1 MLKLTNRRSVSLDI
15 VRIGAALWVLSFHWF
30 TCSGCFYGFKETPS
44 VLFVPSFFTSIA
56 QWGFLGVDIFFIL
69 SGCLIAKSAIANQW
83 WKFAGDRFI
92 RLFPAYF
99 FCGVLSLFLYPLATN
114 NSVTVAKIFSL
125 SGLQFW
131 IGGPAILF
139 SGWTLPVEIS
149 FYFLITCGIYL
160 YSKKNGFGP
169 KELRAFLSI
178 WLFLYI
184 LANTIALQPL
194 QNLLTP
200 MYAPFFILGASLS
213 LVTSKRD
220 LLQNS
225 ITISI
230 SLILTLKN
238 VLYRIEEHPTLNH
251 KFLSSLLLVLFMC
264 AVILYSQRPVKYEI
278 SSSRM
283 YLIQTL
289 SRMTYP
295 IYLLHLEVGLTFVYL
310 FLKLGLGSPGAFGA
324 GFLVITAISAFI
336 VLIFEPISKKLLRK
350 HVLTGATIAKIDAE
364 N

>member
-1 MLKLTNRRSVSLDI
+1 MHRRSISLDL
-15 VRIGAALWVLSFHWF
+15 VRIGAALWVLCFHWF
-30 TCSGCFYGFKETPS
+30 TCAGCFYGFKETPS
-44 VLFVPSFFTSIA
+44 VLFIPSFFTSIA

-69 SGCLIAKSAIANQW
+69 SGCLIARSAIANRW

-99 FCGVLSLFLYPLATN
+99 FCGILSLFLYPLATN
-114 NSVTVAKIFSL
+114 NSITVAKIFSL

-184 LANTIALQPL
+184 LANSIAFQPL
-194 QNLLTP
+194 QNLLTL

-220 LLQNS
+220 LLRNS

-230 SLILTLKN
+230 SLVLTLKN
-238 VLYRIEEHPTLNH
+238 VLFRVEEHPSLPN
-251 KFLSSLLLVLFMC
+251 KFAASILLVLFMC
-264 AVILYSQRPVKYEI
+264 VMILYSQRPVRYKI
-278 SSSRM
+278 SSKNM
-283 YLIQTL
+283 FLIQTL

-295 IYLLHLEVGLTFVYL
+295 IYLLHLEVGLAFVY
-310 FLKLGLGSPGAFGA
+310 FFMKLGLSSPSAFGA
-324 GFLVITAISAFI
+324 GFLAITVISCFI
-336 VLIFEPISKKLLRK
+336 VLIFEPISKKLLRN
-350 HVLTGATIAKIDAE
+350 HVLTGSIEAKIDE
-364 N
+364 RD